1 MPLLALKK
9 DKPLET
15 VGIYSQR
22 QNMREG
28 FGETQ
33 PVRCGHGRPQ
43 LTPTTEGLSSEKHA
57 EGLLALSVFNFLS
70 DKKFAIFR

>member
-1 MPLLALKK
+1 
-9 DKPLET
+9 
-15 VGIYSQR
+15 
-22 QNMREG
+22 MREG